1 MPRPNQRGGFGV
13 SGGFISLTPR
23 EMSQRNLIRIL
34 YDSFTQQGRKVPPN
48 TPNPPKASPATA
60 ARVRQRCRDPPCP
73 RSSCLSQN
81 PIGAGHMATK
91 RQRKSRQVPDDSAK
105 PSPWRRQHGDVETH
119 PSGID
124 PETGT
129 VTSRHRSV
137 DTLGMMLA
145 NATISTEMH
154 DAGVKFR
161 VLFRAAHLASMPRS
175 SLSWPR
181 GQLSASASENHV
193 AARLRVAEVV
203 DMLGGHDSAAGSCA
217 WHVLGCETSVREWA
231 MRRGWSGRPVPS
243 AQAQGMLVAT
253 LSVLAAHF
261 GSPHRL
267 GKSETLM
274 GTDSPPQTTAADSLA
289 HD

>member
-1 MPRPNQRGGFGV
+1 MPRPNQHGGFGV
-13 SGGFISLTPR
+13 FGGTISLTPR

-34 YDSFTQQGRKVPPN
+34 YDSYTQQGRKVPPN
-48 TPNPPKASPATA
+48 TPNPPKASPATVA
-60 ARVRQRCRDPPCP
+60 CGRLRCRDPPCS
-73 RSSCLSQN
+73 RWSCLCQN

-119 PSGID
+119 LSDVD

-161 VLFRAAHLASMPRS
+161 ALFRSAYVATMPIS
-175 SLSWPR
+175 SLARLR
-181 GQLSASASENHV
+181 GQGSSTASENHLM
-193 AARLRVAEVV
+193 ARVRVTELL

-217 WHVLGCETSVREWA
+217 WHVLGCEASVREWA
-231 MRRGWSGRPVPS
+231 MRQGWSGRPVPA

-261 GSPHRL
+261 DLPRRAARSREQL
-267 GKSETLM
+267 GTESSLQSSSLV
-274 GTDSPPQTTAADSLA
+274 DAAQD
-289 HD
+289 